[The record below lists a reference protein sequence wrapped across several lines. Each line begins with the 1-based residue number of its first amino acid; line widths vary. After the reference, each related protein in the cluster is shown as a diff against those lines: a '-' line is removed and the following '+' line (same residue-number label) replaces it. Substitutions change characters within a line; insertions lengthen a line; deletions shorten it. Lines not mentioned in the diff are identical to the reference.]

1 MKVKIDLSFP
11 RELKDDPLICDICKK
26 FDIILNI
33 LEASFTTEIG
43 WALLIIEG
51 EEADV
56 NKSLQYLKDS
66 GVEIQET
73 HTLS

>member
-11 RELKDDPLICDICKK
+11 RELKDDPLICEICKK

-43 WALLIIEG
+43 WALLVIEG

-66 GVEIQET
+66 GVEIKET
-73 HTLS
+73 RTLS

>member
-1 MKVKIDLSFP
+1 MKIKIDLNFP
-11 RELKDDPLICDICKK
+11 PELKDDPLICELCKK

-33 LEASFTTEIG
+33 LEASFSTDVG

-66 GVEIQET
+66 GVEIKET
-73 HTLS
+73 QTLS

>member
-1 MKVKIDLSFP
+1 MKVKIELSFP
-11 RELKDDPLICDICKK
+11 RELKDDPLICEICKK

-33 LEASFTTEIG
+33 LEASFTTEVG
-43 WALLIIEG
+43 WALLVIEG

-56 NKSLQYLKDS
+56 NKALQHLKDS
-66 GVEIQET
+66 GVEIKET